1 MRSHSRSRSPEGS
14 FQGMPLSCTRRPG
27 ACPTMRTRA
36 VGEARSTG
44 LGGLGR
50 WASQILHARTSAS
63 RRSNWAGF
71 TRMIKSVLF
80 AIRAPL
86 MPPHSPLSPLNA
98 LSPLDGRYHKQL
110 DPLRACFSEAAL
122 FRYRIAVEIRWLLA
136 LAAEPAIA
144 EIKPFSKATRSELER
159 IIETFSEEDAAQV
172 KAIEAETHHDV
183 KAIEYWLTKRLAGN
197 PEATRVAGFVHFACT
212 SEDINNLAYGLML
225 KEARDR
231 VLLPALDRVI
241 ETLAA
246 LARQLADAPMLAR
259 THGQPASPTT
269 LGKELANVVHR
280 LRRARRA
287 IAAVSLTGKMNG
299 AVGNYNAHLAAYPD
313 FDWES
318 FAKGF
323 VESLGLQFNSHTT
336 QIEPHDCLAE
346 QFDAIARANTVLLDL
361 DRDLWGYVSLGYFK
375 QKTRTGEI
383 GSSTMP
389 HKVNPIDFENSEG
402 NLGLANALLKHLAE
416 KLPVSRWQRD
426 LTDSTVLRNIGV
438 AFGYALLAYDSCLR
452 GLNKLEVNPARLAQD
467 LDATWEVLAE
477 PVQTVMRRYGIENPY
492 EQLKELTRGKG
503 ISKEALREFIG
514 GLAIPQEAKDQLLA
528 MTPANYLGIAAQL
541 ARKI

>member
-86 MPPHSPLSPLNA
+86 MPPHPPLSPLNA

-110 DPLRACFSEAAL
+110 EPLRACFSEAAL
-122 FRYRIAVEIRWLLA
+122 FRYRVAVEIRWLLA

-144 EIKPFSKATRSELER
+144 EIKPFSRDTSAELER
-159 IIETFSEEDAAQV
+159 LIATFSEEDAAQV
-172 KAIEAETHHDV
+172 KSIEAETNHDV
-183 KAIEYWLTKRLAGN
+183 KAIEYWLKKRLAGN
-197 PEATRVAGFVHFACT
+197 PEATRVAEFVHFACT
-212 SEDINNLAYGLML
+212 SEDINNLAYALML
-225 KEARDR
+225 KEGRDR

-241 ETLAA
+241 EALAA
-246 LARQLADAPMLAR
+246 LAVKLADAAMLAR

-280 LRRARRA
+280 LRRS
-287 IAAVSLTGKMNG
+287 IGAVSLTGKING

-313 FDWES
+313 FDWER
-318 FAKGF
+318 FARTF
-323 VESLGLQFNSHTT
+323 VESLGLEFNPYTT
-336 QIEPHDCLAE
+336 QIEPHDSLAE

-375 QKTRTGEI
+375 QKAKAGEV

-402 NLGLANALLKHLAE
+402 NVGIANALLRHFSE

-426 LTDSTVLRNIGV
+426 LSDSTVLRNVGV
-438 AFGYALLAYDSCLR
+438 ALGHSLLAWESCLK
-452 GLNKLEVNPARLAQD
+452 GLGKIEADPTRMLED
-467 LDATWEVLAE
+467 LEASWEVLSEA
-477 PVQTVMRRYGIENPY
+477 VQTVMRRHGLPDPY
-492 EQLKELTRGKG
+492 EQLKALTRGKRVDG
-503 ISKEALREFIG
+503 EALRAFIR
-514 GLAIPQEAKDQLLA
+514 GLALPDADKARLLEL
-528 MTPANYLGIAAQL
+528 TPARYTGKASEL
-541 ARKI
+541 ARKL